1 MIRLA
6 RAADVAAV
14 TAIVKDAYSIYL
26 ARDGKMPGP
35 MRGDCPAV
43 IPETRHHAAR

>member
-14 TAIVKDAYSIYL
+14 TAIVKDAYSGEEIGLQRVYMSKTL
-26 ARDGKMPGP
+26 
-35 MRGDCPAV
+35 
-43 IPETRHHAAR
+43 